1 MKIGVVSDTHGC
13 LDNWNKIFSKYFYDV
28 DLIIH
33 AGDVLY
39 HGPRNTIPSEYNPKE
54 LAEVL
59 NKINIPMLIACGN
72 CDAEVDTMVLDI
84 PLQSPYINAYINGL
98 TIIATHGHNLN
109 NVSRLFQAKSL
120 NADIFIT
127 GHTHIPELTRKD
139 NIIFLNPGAPGMSKT
154 ENKHGTIALIT
165 DTSIEVIDI
174 VTDQKILSKSISLKK
189 ENK

>member
-13 LDNWNKIFSKYFYDV
+13 LDNWHKIFSKYFFDA

-39 HGPRNTIPSEYNPKE
+39 HGPRNAIPSEYNPKE

-59 NKINIPMLIACGN
+59 NKMNIPMLIACGN
-72 CDAEVDTMVLDI
+72 CDAEVDTMVLNI

-98 TIIATHGHNLN
+98 TIIATHGHHLN
-109 NVSRLFQAKSL
+109 NLSRLLQAKSL
-120 NADIFIT
+120 NANIFIT
-127 GHTHIPELTRKD
+127 GHTHIPELYEEE
-139 NIIFLNPGAPGMSKT
+139 NIIFLNPGSPGMSKT

-165 DTSIEVIDI
+165 DTSVDIIDI
-174 VTDQKILSKSISLKK
+174 VTEEKIFSKSISLKG
-189 ENK
+189 NN